1 MTYKEAMKQLNL
13 AIYDAIRAA
22 NCERQP
28 VTALREMAADIDHII
43 DHGCTREEMRNRKIA
58 EGAVKQAGWTA

>member
-1 MTYKEAMKQLNL
+1 MTHAKDMQALNR
-13 AIYDAIRAA
+13 AIYDAIRSG
-22 NCERQP
+22 NREGQP
-28 VTALREMAADIDHII
+28 VTALREMAAELDHMI

>member
-1 MTYKEAMKQLNL
+1 MTHAKDMQALNR
-13 AIYDAIRAA
+13 AIYDAIRSGNREGA
-22 NCERQP
+22 N
-28 VTALREMAADIDHII
+28 VTALREMVAEVDHLI

>member
-1 MTYKEAMKQLNL
+1 MTYQDALLGPNAAVYK
-13 AIYDAIRAA
+13 AIRVGNA
-22 NCERQP
+22 EKRQ
-28 VTALREMAADIDHII
+28 VSALLEVAADIDHII

>member
-1 MTYKEAMKQLNL
+1 MTHAKNMRLLNQ
-13 AIYDAIRAA
+13 AIYDAIRSGNREGA
-22 NCERQP
+22 N

>member
-1 MTYKEAMKQLNL
+1 MMLLNL
-13 AIYDAIRAA
+13 AIYDAIRAG
-22 NCERQP
+22 NDERQP

>member
-1 MTYKEAMKQLNL
+1 MTYGEAMRLLNT
-13 AIYDAIRAA
+13 AIYEAVRAA
-22 NCERQP
+22 NRERQP